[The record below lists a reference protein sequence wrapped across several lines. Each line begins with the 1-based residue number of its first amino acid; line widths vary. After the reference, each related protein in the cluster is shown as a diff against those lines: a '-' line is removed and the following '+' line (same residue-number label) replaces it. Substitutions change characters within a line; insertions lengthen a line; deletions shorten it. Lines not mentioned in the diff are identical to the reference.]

1 MDSKPKNKNRQT
13 YSQENKEVAMAD
25 SNRNII
31 FNVMPVEEPNFFI
44 IKEQPKATIVT
55 GYNYVGSP
63 EKIWN

>member
-1 MDSKPKNKNRQT
+1 
-13 YSQENKEVAMAD
+13 MAD

-31 FNVMPVEEPNFFI
+31 FNVMPVEDPNFFI